1 LTLLAGPGV
10 LSTAIVSIGTGERDA
25 DGRVPPGTGGR
36 QGDGAATVPLFDALL
51 PPDIAR
57 RAETVGVAKATM
69 RFDRLVVLSVLAGAF
84 ISLGAMFAT
93 VVTAGGGIAPGVAR
107 VLGGLVFSLG
117 LILVVVAGAELF
129 TGNTLVVIATAS
141 RRVRVGAL
149 LKGWLI
155 VYVGNFVGA
164 LLTTLVIFW
173 SGFYDGGNG
182 AVGARALEIATT
194 KTSLGLREA
203 VLLGVLANALVCLA
217 IWLAMSARSVTDKI
231 LAIVFPITAFVAAGF
246 EHSIANMYFIPA
258 GLFIKAWSP
267 DSFWTAAGISSGDYP
282 TVTWQDF
289 FVGNLLPVTIGNIV
303 GGAVLVGLV
312 YWFVYLRGREGSRS
326 RD

>member
-1 LTLLAGPGV
+1 V
-10 LSTAIVSIGTGERDA
+10 VSTGSGARPA
-25 DGRVPPGTGGR
+25 DSYAPRPVTGGVPDT
-36 QGDGAATVPLFDALL
+36 GDGAVPSFDALL

-57 RAETVGVAKATM
+57 RAETVGVAKVAM
-69 RFDRLVVLSVLAGAF
+69 RLDRLIVLSVLAGAF
-84 ISLGAMFAT
+84 ISLGAMFST
-93 VVTAGGGIAPGVAR
+93 VVTAGGGIAPGVSR
-107 VLGGLVFSLG
+107 LLGGLVFSLG
-117 LILVVVAGAELF
+117 LVLVVVAGAELF
-129 TGNTLVVIATAS
+129 TGNALVVIATAS
-141 RRVRVGAL
+141 RRVRVAAL
-149 LKGWLI
+149 LRNWLI

-173 SGFYDGGNG
+173 SGFYDGAGG
-182 AVGARALEIATT
+182 AVGARALEIAAT

-267 DSFWTAAGISSGDYP
+267 HSFWAAAGTSSGSYP

-289 FVGNLLPVTIGNIV
+289 FVGNLLPVTIGNII
-303 GGAVLVGLV
+303 GGAVMVGLV
-312 YWFVYLRGREGSRS
+312 YWFVYLRGREESRAPS
-326 RD
+326 

>member
-1 LTLLAGPGV
+1 LTLSAGGDV
-10 LSTAIVSIGTGERDA
+10 RSTAIESIGTGERGA
-25 DGRVPPGTGGR
+25 DGQVPPGAGDRTSADTG
-36 QGDGAATVPLFDALL
+36 TIPSFDALL
-51 PPDIAR
+51 PPDIAG
-57 RAETVGVAKATM
+57 RAESVGVAKATM
-69 RFDRLVVLSVLAGAF
+69 RFDRLAVLSVLAGAF
-84 ISLGAMFAT
+84 ISLGALFST
-93 VVTAGGGIAPGVAR
+93 VVTAGGGMAPGVAR

-141 RRVRVGAL
+141 RRVRLGAL
-149 LKGWLI
+149 LRSWLI

-164 LLTTLVIFW
+164 LLTTLIIYW
-173 SGFYDGGNG
+173 SGFYNGGGG
-182 AVGARALEIATT
+182 AVGARALEIAAM
-194 KTSLGLREA
+194 KTSLGFREA

-217 IWLAMSARSVTDKI
+217 IWLAMSARSVTDKVF
-231 LAIVFPITAFVAAGF
+231 AIVFPITAFVAAGF

-267 DSFWTAAGISSGDYP
+267 HSFWIAAGVKSSGYP
-282 TVTWQDF
+282 TITWQDF

-312 YWFVYLRGREGSRS
+312 YWFVYLRGQ
-326 RD
+326 DPAKAAP